1 MSTRIVRS
9 SLRLLGSLSLV
20 ALLAESVSGPNAYAQ
35 GAPKAEPKPGPKAE
49 PVKPKAEP
57 VKPEA
62 DPGPP
67 KAEPALPVRKP
78 PPKPKGPPA
87 KPDEPK
93 PQPEGPKV
101 SGVGRWVDA
110 TPDDLAK
117 AALQRAEAGAD
128 DAIAGLLLASSMHDF
143 AAPGEVVKSL
153 QNIGKGATPVAGEAR
168 MLVQLLSPPPFGKA
182 WEGWSKASF
191 DVAPQASGLVKAFTI
206 VGPFQDTGNGIARQE
221 GPEAPDA
228 SLIDA
233 SGDYSWGDFEVHPR
247 RVLPDW
253 VPAQGVPLDL
263 YIHPR
268 TESCTYLL
276 SKVSFKD
283 GTKSVVLR
291 VAAAG
296 MVRLSWDGETVAW
309 NEEVHPR
316 AVLDRLAVQIELDA
330 GPHLLGVKVCSSP
343 IADEGRV
350 RVRFTDDAGADLQ
363 VDASSDLRGVPDDRA
378 HAQPLPEALARKA
391 LAPSK
396 PAPPKKGAPTDAP
409 EGAPK
414 GAPKDADAPK
424 RAPAAPPKP
433 LPKAQPAPPPAQP
446 KTPAKANKVRAKLI
460 KTPLQL
466 ALEGGD
472 AGPVDRAIVAAVA
485 RTLAGADDS
494 RSTRAPGLLD
504 RIAKDP
510 NATPDRIALAGWL
523 SAFGANK
530 SGWLNQAIEQATK
543 AGDTRTASFAQRRL
557 AESLVTGG
565 ALDSAMRQLQ
575 REPFASDK
583 DLAARVL
590 RISLIGRTR
599 SSLDAYNALT
609 AIDAELKQKLPI
621 SVLRELTA
629 FSNVKPELKHGYQKR
644 LAAVSMS
651 ARDSAFAFGAMVD
664 GNAAFERAVSTVLPF
679 ATNARSLVSLSTAL
693 EGRSRYSWSREVAF
707 VATRVAPNLP
717 ETWEALATARE
728 AIIQEERSDGQQATD
743 DVRFAQQ
750 ARQRAL
756 SLRRGDAQKKAEI
769 AFRDGAFEG
778 KKSDAKNKGDDERF
792 LATSQVILERAK
804 KTPAKV
810 GEQFERTLHFQRVVQ
825 YHADKRVSQLI
836 HQAREIV
843 VEPRTQNELYER
855 NIPYEGGD
863 QVELVMARVHRKDGT
878 VAQPDEQ
885 SSVGAYIKWPQ
896 LKTGD
901 VVEYAVRSWTSQP
914 VGRRGDPPFYFIDY
928 VGSTSTRPVLFNEVV
943 VDSPENAQLGVDVIN
958 GKPEKAEDKIEGGH
972 RIIRYTWDNPPT
984 VADEPNSPAQTEV
997 LPIVVGSTFRSWD
1010 DFRTWYRAAIEGF
1023 SEPDDQVRR
1032 EAAKIIKGK
1041 KTEKEKIEALF
1052 NYVADDIKYEN
1063 YTSGEYWLPNRPQ
1076 QLLARRQGDCD
1087 DKAILLISLLK
1098 TIGVEATPVLVQ
1110 TRMTGMPSIL
1120 MGTKAAAPF
1129 FDHGIAYLPG
1139 KNGAPGTW
1147 LDATSPQSRIGPLPS
1162 MDARAKALF
1171 IYEGEAK
1178 IIDTPPSSP
1187 ADNGVTLDWTVK
1199 LEASGRAD
1207 VKGKEKHIGDSAF
1220 QLRNSLSEED
1230 AQAQWLEQYL
1240 GRWMPTVD
1248 LAPEISYSPVAG
1260 TLGYSAKAEGFARN
1274 EGDELAVP
1282 TMGSFSFMST
1292 YAPLAK
1298 RTLPVSLAPSIGPSH
1313 QRRTLTLQAP
1323 PGFAFKELPPG
1334 GEAKGGAFGSA
1345 KVVFKKGKTAG
1356 TVVIETEV
1364 IFDKS
1369 TIPVAEYPA
1378 FRKWLENVDSL
1389 IRQMVRLAPTG
1400 VAQPAVK
1407 AGDTPAKAPPPKPQP
1422 KADAQPAKPSAPP
1435 GNTQKKP

>member
-1 MSTRIVRS
+1 MSTRTLKS
-9 SLRLLGSLSLV
+9 SLRLLGSIGLIAALSQS
-20 ALLAESVSGPNAYAQ
+20 AGSEPAFAQ
-35 GAPKAEPKPGPKAE
+35 GAPKDKPKTEPAKPKAGA
-49 PVKPKAEP
+49 PAKPKAEP
-57 VKPEA
+57 QAAP
-62 DPGPP
+62 
-67 KAEPALPVRKP
+67 PALPKVEPQPKGKP
-78 PPKPKGPPA
+78 KLKPKPDEPAKPPA
-87 KPDEPK
+87 KPPVVD
-93 PQPEGPKV
+93 GPKV
-101 SGVGRWVDA
+101 SPVGRWVDA
-110 TPDDLAK
+110 TPDDFAK
-117 AALQRAEAGAD
+117 NAIQRAEGGAD
-128 DAIAGLLLASSMHDF
+128 DALAGLLLASSMHEF
-143 AAPGEVVKSL
+143 AAPGEVVKAFQS
-153 QNIGKGATPVAGEAR
+153 IGKGSTPIAGEAR
-168 MLVQLLSPPPFGKA
+168 MLAQLLTPPAFGKA
-182 WEGWSKASF
+182 WEGWAKASF
-191 DVAPQASGLVKAFTI
+191 DVPTQASGLVKAFTI
-206 VGPFQDTGNGIARQE
+206 VGPFRDEGNGYAIQE
-221 GPEAPDA
+221 GPEAPNA
-228 SLIDA
+228 SLIDPTA
-233 SGDYSWGDFEVHPR
+233 DYNWGDFEVTPR

-283 GTKSVVLR
+283 GTKSAVLR
-291 VAAAG
+291 VAASG
-296 MVRLSWDGETVAW
+296 MVRVFWDGETVAW
-309 NEEVHPR
+309 SGDVNPR
-316 AVLDRLAVQIELDA
+316 AVLDRLAIQVELDPGS
-330 GPHLLGVKVCSSP
+330 GPHLVGVKVCSSP

-350 RVRFTDDAGADLQ
+350 RVRFTDEAGAELS

-378 HAQPLPEALARKA
+378 HGAPLPEALARKA
-391 LAPSK
+391 LAPPPPSK
-396 PAPPKKGAPTDAP
+396 PAAEPAPPKADPKADPTAD
-409 EGAPK
+409 PK
-414 GAPKDADAPK
+414 AKPATPPKAEPPK
-424 RAPAAPPKP
+424 APP
-433 LPKAQPAPPPAQP
+433 PKAQPPKPGPQP
-446 KTPAKANKVRAKLI
+446 KPKPRASKVRFKLV
-460 KTPLQL
+460 KTPLQQ
-466 ALEGGD
+466 ALEHGDGGTL
-472 AGPVDRAIVAAVA
+472 DRAIVAAVA

-494 RSTRAPGLLD
+494 RSPKAPGLLD
-504 RIAKDP
+504 RVAKDP
-510 NATPDRIALAGWL
+510 ASTPDRIALAGWL

-530 SGWLNQAIEQATK
+530 SGWLNQAIDESMK
-543 AGDTRTASFAQRRL
+543 AGDTRTASFAIRRL
-557 AESLVTGG
+557 AESLITGG
-565 ALDSAMRQLQ
+565 ALDSAMRLLQ

-599 SSLDAYNALT
+599 SSLDAYNALV
-609 AIDAELKQKLPI
+609 AIDNEQKQRIPTA
-621 SVLRELTA
+621 VLRELTS
-629 FSNVKPELKHGYQKR
+629 FSGVKPELKHGYQKR
-644 LAAVSMS
+644 LAQVSLS
-651 ARDSAFAFGAMVD
+651 ARDASYASGALID
-664 GNAAFERAVSTVLPF
+664 GNAAFERAVATVLPF
-679 ATNARSLVSLSTAL
+679 ASNARSLIGLSVAL
-693 EGRSRYSWSREVAF
+693 EGRSRYAWAREVAL
-707 VATRVAPNLP
+707 VSSHVAPNLP
-717 ETWEALATARE
+717 ESWEALATARE
-728 AIIQEERSDGQQATD
+728 AIIQEEGAAGRAATD
-743 DVRFAQQ
+743 DVRFAQK
-750 ARQRAL
+750 ARVRAL

-769 AFRDGAFEG
+769 AYRDGAFEG
-778 KKSDAKNKGDDERF
+778 KKSDAKNKGGDERF
-792 LATSQVILERAK
+792 LASSQVILERAK

-825 YHADKRVSQLI
+825 YHSDKRVSQLI

-958 GKPEKAEDKIEGGH
+958 GKAEKADDKVENGH
-972 RIIRYTWDNPPT
+972 RIVRYTWENPPII
-984 VADEPNSPAQTEV
+984 ADEPSSPAQTEL
-997 LPIVVGSTFRSWD
+997 LPLVVGSTFRSWD
-1010 DFRTWYRAAIEGF
+1010 DFRTWYRSAIEGF

-1032 EAAKIIKGK
+1032 EAAKILKGK

-1063 YTSGEYWLPNRPQ
+1063 YMSGEYWLPNRPH

-1120 MGTKAAAPF
+1120 MGTKAAVPF

-1171 IYEGEAK
+1171 VYEGEAK
-1178 IIDTPPSSP
+1178 IIDTPASSP

-1199 LEASGRAD
+1199 LDASGRAD
-1207 VKGKEKHIGDSAF
+1207 VKGSEKHIGDWAF
-1220 QLRNSLSEED
+1220 QLRNNLSEQA

-1240 GRWMPTVD
+1240 GRWMSTVD
-1248 LAPEISYSPVAG
+1248 LAPEISYSPEKG
-1260 TLGYSAKAEGFARN
+1260 TLGYSAKSEGFARK

-1282 TMGSFSFMST
+1282 TMGSFSFMSS

-1298 RTLPVSLAPSIGPSH
+1298 RTLPVQLQPFLGPSH

-1323 PGFAFKELPPG
+1323 GGFSFKELPPG
-1334 GEAKGGAFGSA
+1334 GEAKGGAFGTA
-1345 KVVFKKGKTAG
+1345 KVAFKKGKTAG
-1356 TVVIETEV
+1356 SVIIETEV
-1364 IFDKS
+1364 VFDKS

-1389 IRQMVRLAPTG
+1389 IRQTVRL
-1400 VAQPAVK
+1400 
-1407 AGDTPAKAPPPKPQP
+1407 TPAGGAAAAPPAGPKPE
-1422 KADAQPAKPSAPP
+1422 AAGAKPPSKPAAPASAPP
-1435 GNTQKKP
+1435 KKP